1 MGFIQK
7 TINPTPRV
15 GIDLIEF
22 REKAGLSRADASR
35 LTKIPEYLI
44 RALEEERWEEI
55 QDPVY
60 FERIFKSYLDVLGAN
75 TNYFLEKYREC
86 VKGYYERRSREEF
99 LPRPCKVRST
109 ELAVGSRILTVVGI
123 TVLVVALAGY
133 VYLQVRGITAPPSL
147 SLEAPSEGMVLSEPN
162 VLVKG
167 QTASDV
173 TVEVNGRSAIVQQDG
188 RFEVHLDV
196 PRGTTAIEVIAKKR
210 HGRESTITRHILF
223 DRPLPSVSGFIDA
236 SSSAL

>member
-22 REKAGLSRADASR
+22 REKSGLSRADASQR
-35 LTKIPEYLI
+35 TKIPEYLI

-86 VKGYYERRSREEF
+86 VKGYYERRSHEEM
-99 LPRPCKVRST
+99 LPRPCKVRSS
-109 ELAVGSRILTVVGI
+109 ELAVGSRILTVAGVAG
-123 TVLVVALAGY
+123 LVVLLAGY
-133 VYLQVRGITAPPSL
+133 VFFQVRAITAPPAL
-147 SLEAPSEGMVLSEPN
+147 APQAPIEGIRLERSSCLGEG
-162 VLVKG
+162 
-167 QTASDV
+167 A
-173 TVEVNGRSAIVQQDG
+173 NGNGCYRRSKWPRRHCSAER
-188 RFEVHLDV
+188 RF
-196 PRGTTAIEVIAKKR
+196 
-210 HGRESTITRHILF
+210 
-223 DRPLPSVSGFIDA
+223 
-236 SSSAL
+236 

>member
-22 REKAGLSRADASR
+22 REKAGFSRADASR

-60 FERIFKSYLDVLGAN
+60 FERIFKSYLDILGAN
-75 TNYFLEKYREC
+75 TNYFLEKYRGC
-86 VKGYYERRSREEF
+86 VKDYYDRRSREVL
-99 LPRPCKVRST
+99 LPRPCKVRSS
-109 ELAVGSRILTVVGI
+109 ELAVGSRILTVLGVV
-123 TVLVVALAGY
+123 TLVAALAGY
-133 VYLQVRGITAPPSL
+133 VFFQVRGITAPPNL
-147 SLEAPSEGMVLSEPN
+147 VLEAPQEGMTLEAPV

-167 QTASDV
+167 QTANDASV
-173 TVEVNGRSAIVQQDG
+173 RVNGRTAIVQPNG
-188 RFEVHLDV
+188 GFELYLDV
-196 PRGTTAIEVIAKKR
+196 PRGTTAIEVVAKKR

-223 DRPLPSVSGFIDA
+223 DRPLPTISGFVET
-236 SSSAL
+236 SSTAL

>member
-60 FERIFKSYLDVLGAN
+60 FERIFKSYLDILGAN
-75 TNYFLEKYREC
+75 SNYFLEKYREC
-86 VKGYYERRSREEF
+86 LKGYYQRRSREEL
-99 LPRPCKVRST
+99 LPRPCKVRSS
-109 ELAVGSRILTVVGI
+109 ELAVGSRILTIAGVAM
-123 TVLVVALAGY
+123 LVILLVGY
-133 VYLQVRGITAPPSL
+133 VYVQVRGITAPPTLAL
-147 SLEAPSEGMVLSEPN
+147 SAPAEGLMLDAPI

-167 QTASDV
+167 QTATDV
-173 TVEVNGRSAIVQQDG
+173 TVEVNGRSAIVQPDG
-188 RFEVHLDV
+188 TFEMNLDV

-223 DRPLPSVSGFIDA
+223 DRPLPSVSGFLETT
-236 SSSAL
+236 STAL